1 MGETNETGETSETSE
16 ATEATQATQ
25 EQGAGGRA
33 ADTAAA
39 AVAAGKIEELTR
51 VANRRK
57 QAFEKLKAGK
67 PSAVGERRMR
77 KLLKRAQRRKD
88 KFLADQAR
96 RAGKK
101 PAEA

>member
-1 MGETNETGETSETSE
+1 MGETSETSE
-16 ATEATQATQ
+16 TTEEA
-25 EQGAGGRA
+25 GAGERPT
-33 ADTAAA
+33 DSAAA
-39 AVAAGKIEELTR
+39 AAAGKIEKLTR
-51 VANRRK
+51 AVNRRK

-77 KLLKRAQRRKD
+77 KLVKRAQRRKG

-101 PAEA
+101 PAEG